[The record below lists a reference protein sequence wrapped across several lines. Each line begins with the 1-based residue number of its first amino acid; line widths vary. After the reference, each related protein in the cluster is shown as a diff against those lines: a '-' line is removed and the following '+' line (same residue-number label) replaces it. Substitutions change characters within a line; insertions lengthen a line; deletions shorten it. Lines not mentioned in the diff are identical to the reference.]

1 MFSLLIFVISPAIT
15 NAKLQNII
23 IICKF
28 LYLGVDLIGP
38 LKEYEGKQYIA
49 TAVDYFTKFVEAKVI
64 SNKTAEEVG
73 TFIYELFFW

>member
-1 MFSLLIFVISPAIT
+1 MWNL
-15 NAKLQNII
+15 II
-23 IICKF
+23 ISKF

-49 TAVDYFTKFVEAKVI
+49 TAVDYFTKFVEAKAI

-73 TFIYELFFW
+73 TFIYELFCQ